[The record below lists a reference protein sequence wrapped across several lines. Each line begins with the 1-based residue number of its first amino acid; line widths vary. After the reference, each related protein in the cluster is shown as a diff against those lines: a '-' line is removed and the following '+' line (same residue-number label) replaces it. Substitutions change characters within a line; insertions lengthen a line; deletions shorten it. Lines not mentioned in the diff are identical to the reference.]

1 MAERSL
7 FWTSNGTGDGI
18 ALAASQ
24 FSEWLRA
31 SFTNDKY
38 ATEGVVAGVG
48 GQFAVTGTSSP
59 LTIGTGVAYVN
70 GYYYQSTSTGSAV
83 IPTPTT
89 GTTGHRIV
97 IRASTTAQTVR
108 LDLKSSNDG
117 TSSPPAVQQDSQVW
131 EVSVATISITTA
143 GVITITDARDYC
155 HISPA
160 LLYRRLGNS
169 STDFSTAGG
178 SSYNPGAVRVQTGV
192 NTLVFDSDDDSDTKT
207 ITFPQ
212 SYTGKPLIFVSTY
225 NNAVS
230 NANRVLT
237 TVYRQG
243 TSSFTV
249 RGRRVDTSWSQS
261 VPFTWM
267 AVGPK

>member
-1 MAERSL
+1 VAERSL

-117 TSSPPAVQQDSQVW
+117 TSSPPAVQQ
-131 EVSVATISITTA
+131 
-143 GVITITDARDYC
+143 
-155 HISPA
+155 
-160 LLYRRLGNS
+160 
-169 STDFSTAGG
+169 
-178 SSYNPGAVRVQTGV
+178 
-192 NTLVFDSDDDSDTKT
+192 
-207 ITFPQ
+207 
-212 SYTGKPLIFVSTY
+212 
-225 NNAVS
+225 
-230 NANRVLT
+230 
-237 TVYRQG
+237 
-243 TSSFTV
+243 
-249 RGRRVDTSWSQS
+249 
-261 VPFTWM
+261 
-267 AVGPK
+267 